1 MRVKEDPL
9 PLVQE
14 DPEFKEYCQVA
25 FVSSPVIL
33 IAPFVV
39 MPSELDDPVSLA
51 SASEGNDGAVVSTA
65 MDPRLAT
72 EEVFPAWSVCLTFT
86 APLA

>member
-1 MRVKEDPL
+1 MNEESL

-14 DPEFKEYCQVA
+14 DPEFNEYCQVA
-25 FVSSPVIL
+25 FVSTPVTL

-39 MPSELDDPVSLA
+39 MLSELDDPVSLESTSDGA
-51 SASEGNDGAVVSTA
+51 DGAVVSTVK
-65 MDPRLAT
+65 DPRLAT

-86 APLA
+86 APIGSA

>member
-1 MRVKEDPL
+1 MNEESL

-14 DPEFKEYCQVA
+14 DPEFNEYCQVA
-25 FVSSPVIL
+25 FVSTPVTL

-51 SASEGNDGAVVSTA
+51 IDKIGEDAAILSVPLHTIVVSI
-65 MDPRLAT
+65 
-72 EEVFPAWSVCLTFT
+72 FLTI
-86 APLA
+86 PVL